1 MCFTY
6 LSSINSQ
13 AHACIYLIR
22 IYLLLFILG
31 MAFFY
36 SWAVLSLLASHI
48 LPTDLSVCDPS
59 LLHQIAAQAYVCN
72 LIQPC
77 STNLYTYACLLPHVL
92 VFIPWG
98 IHMHGSIAAQAV
110 FPAWWYHLLSVWGVC
125 CACPTPTVYAWGPL
139 NTTELLSFPLHV
151 YCHSHCL
158 LKLQTNSDF
167 IALCCILTHVYA
179 PMCAWDIYI
188 WCVFNSG

>member
-1 MCFTY
+1 MYISYTY
-6 LSSINSQ
+6 ISLVV
-13 AHACIYLIR
+13 HFGHGFF
-22 IYLLLFILG
+22 LFVGSTLFAGITYT
-31 MAFFY
+31 AY
-36 SWAVLSLLASHI
+36 W
-48 LPTDLSVCDPS
+48 LSVCDPS

-139 NTTELLSFPLHV
+139 NTTELLSFP
-151 YCHSHCL
+151 Y
-158 LKLQTNSDF
+158 
-167 IALCCILTHVYA
+167 ACILPFSLFVEA
-179 PMCAWDIYI
+179 PNQFWFYCFMLYPYPCIRSNVCLRYLYMV
-188 WCVFNSG
+188 CF

>member
-13 AHACIYLIR
+13 AHACICLIR

-59 LLHQIAAQAYVCN
+59 LLHQIAAQAYVCT

-139 NTTELLSFPLHV
+139 NTTELLSFP
-151 YCHSHCL
+151 Y
-158 LKLQTNSDF
+158 
-167 IALCCILTHVYA
+167 ACILPFSLFVEA
-179 PMCAWDIYI
+179 PNQFWFYCFMLYPYPCIRSNVCLRYLYMV
-188 WCVFNSG
+188 CF

>member
-59 LLHQIAAQAYVCN
+59 LLHQIAAQAYVCT

-92 VFIPWG
+92 VFIP
-98 IHMHGSIAAQAV
+98 
-110 FPAWWYHLLSVWGVC
+110 
-125 CACPTPTVYAWGPL
+125 
-139 NTTELLSFPLHV
+139 
-151 YCHSHCL
+151 
-158 LKLQTNSDF
+158 
-167 IALCCILTHVYA
+167 
-179 PMCAWDIYI
+179 
-188 WCVFNSG
+188 

>member
-1 MCFTY
+1 MYISCTY
-6 LSSINSQ
+6 ISLVV
-13 AHACIYLIR
+13 HFWHGFF
-22 IYLLLFILG
+22 LFVGSTLFAGITYT
-31 MAFFY
+31 AYWFNCV
-36 SWAVLSLLASHI
+36 W
-48 LPTDLSVCDPS
+48 PS
-59 LLHQIAAQAYVCN
+59 LLLQIAAQAYVCT

-77 STNLYTYACLLPHVL
+77 FTNLYTYACLLPHVL

-98 IHMHGSIAAQAV
+98 IHMHGSIAPRQYFLPGGTICCLCEVFAV
-110 FPAWWYHLLSVWGVC
+110 DVLRPLSMLGALLTPLSC
-125 CACPTPTVYAWGPL
+125 CHSPM
-139 NTTELLSFPLHV
+139 HV

-158 LKLQTNSDF
+158 LKLQPNSDF